1 MGDDPVQD
9 WLASVEAQLREGPVP
24 ELWAMLAYVA
34 GREVELDPDELHAA
48 QRQAVLLLA
57 AGGDPNRGLDLDGR
71 AVTAIAGEL
80 DAPGRRL
87 GLMRG
92 IDELVG
98 RSQTLP
104 RVHESLFEL
113 ASQPDLAWRAF
124 SCALLAEE
132 LGGGD
137 DGDV

>member
-1 MGDDPVQD
+1 
-9 WLASVEAQLREGPVP
+9 
-24 ELWAMLAYVA
+24 
-34 GREVELDPDELHAA
+34 
-48 QRQAVLLLA
+48 
-57 AGGDPNRGLDLDGR
+57 
-71 AVTAIAGEL
+71 VTAIAGEL